1 MPCACEMFEHV
12 CVVYS
17 MLCMCVYICVCVL
30 CVYVYCVCMWVFMHT
45 IVCVCLCTCV
55 CVCVCVC
62 VCFCV
67 CPLFHTF
74 SIHYNLLL
82 IIYWGMLTI
91 QHDYFNN
98 IFSGMLTTVH
108 TEMVCMSSI

>member
-1 MPCACEMFEHV
+1 
-12 CVVYS
+12 
-17 MLCMCVYICVCVL
+17 MLCTVCCVCVCVL
-30 CVYVYCVCMWVFMHT
+30 CVYVYCVCMWVFMHA
-45 IVCVCLCTCV
+45 IV

-62 VCFCV
+62 VC
-67 CPLFHTF
+67 PLFHTF
-74 SIHYNLLL
+74 PIHYNLLL
-82 IIYWGMLTI
+82 IIHWGMLTI

>member
-1 MPCACEMFEHV
+1 MCCV
-12 CVVYS
+12 QYVVY
-17 MLCMCVYICVCVL
+17 
-30 CVYVYCVCMWVFMHT
+30 VYVYCVCMWVFMHA
-45 IVCVCLCTCV
+45 IV

-62 VCFCV
+62 VC
-67 CPLFHTF
+67 PLFHTF
-74 SIHYNLLL
+74 PIHYNLLL
-82 IIYWGMLTI
+82 IIYCGMLTI

>member
-1 MPCACEMFEHV
+1 
-12 CVVYS
+12 
-17 MLCMCVYICVCVL
+17 MLCTVCCVCVCVL
-30 CVYVYCVCMWVFMHT
+30 CVYVGVYARH
-45 IVCVCLCTCV
+45 CV

-62 VCFCV
+62 
-67 CPLFHTF
+67 PLFHTF
-74 SIHYNLLL
+74 PIHYNLLL